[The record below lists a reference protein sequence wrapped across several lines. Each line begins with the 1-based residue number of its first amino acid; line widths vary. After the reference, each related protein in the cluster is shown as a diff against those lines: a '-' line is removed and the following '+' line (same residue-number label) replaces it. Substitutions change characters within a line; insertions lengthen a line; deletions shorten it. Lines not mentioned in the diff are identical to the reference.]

1 MSMSKTSQPDYRE
14 ETSEH
19 LRLVLPLLAQYASD
33 FGPESYAL
41 WFAFVKSGNAKL
53 CQELE
58 AIMALGEKLTM
69 QQTKSLYTRHLCDSA
84 AQTLDHVRDS
94 FVRLLTEM
102 KSSSD
107 EVKLVVDQGQA
118 AIKSMPSR
126 VDLNAGNDGSE
137 FGIASQLV
145 LDSLVSFGR
154 QLTSTQKQMNEM
166 RDELQNV
173 RNEARTDALTKLRNR
188 RAFDESLHQMAED
201 SRVHRLPLSLIMID
215 VDSFKQFNDVH
226 GHVMGDKALY
236 TIAAVIQQNVKGK
249 DIAARYGGE
258 EFAVILPDTSLA
270 GARYVAENLRM
281 AVEAILIRK
290 GTKGDA
296 IRGMTISCGVS
307 MLRDGDALVE
317 LVDRADI
324 ALYQAKQ
331 AGRNKVVVS
340 AT

>member
-1 MSMSKTSQPDYRE
+1 MSKTSQPDYRE

-19 LRLVLPLLAQYASD
+19 LRLVLPMLAQYASD

-41 WFAFVKSGNAKL
+41 WFAFVRAGNAKL
-53 CQELE
+53 CAELE
-58 AIMALGEKLTM
+58 GLMALGEKLTM
-69 QQTKSLYTRHLCDSA
+69 AQTKSLYTRYLCDSA

-102 KSSSD
+102 KSSSE
-107 EVKLVVDQGQA
+107 EVKSVVDQGQA
-118 AIKSMPSR
+118 AIKSMPFSGG
-126 VDLNAGNDGSE
+126 DMTGSHE
-137 FGIASQLV
+137 GSDFGIASQLV

-154 QLTSTQKQMNEM
+154 QLTATQKQMNEM

-188 RAFDESLHQMAED
+188 RAFDESLHQLAEE
-201 SRVHRLPLSLIMID
+201 SRIHRLPLSLIMID

-249 DIAARYGGE
+249 DVAARYGGE

-281 AVEAILIRK
+281 AVEAIIIRK
-290 GTKGDA
+290 GNKGDA

-340 AT
+340 SSG